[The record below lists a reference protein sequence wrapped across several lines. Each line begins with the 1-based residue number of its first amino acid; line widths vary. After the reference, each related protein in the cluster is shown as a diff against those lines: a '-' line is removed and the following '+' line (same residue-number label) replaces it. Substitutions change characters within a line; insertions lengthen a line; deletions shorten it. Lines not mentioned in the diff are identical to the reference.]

1 MKVTRVVLGLLLL
14 SLGAALLSAQND
26 AKKNGKTPS
35 VFAEVAADW
44 RVREDPYDS
53 DPDAIRAGQKL
64 FRRHCAECHG
74 EDARGI
80 DKAANLRSP
89 AIQNASPGELAW
101 ILRNGNLKAGMP
113 SWSGLPEQRRWQI
126 IAYLKT
132 LR

>member
-1 MKVTRVVLGLLLL
+1 MKVARVVPGLLLL
-14 SLGAALLSAQND
+14 MCAALCSAQND
-26 AKKNGKTPS
+26 EKKSANPVP
-35 VFAEVAADW
+35 VFAQVAADW

-53 DPDAIRAGQKL
+53 DPDAIRAGEKL

-89 AIQNASPGELAW
+89 AIRNATPGELAW
-101 ILRNGNLKAGMP
+101 ILKNGNLKAGMP

-126 IAYLKT
+126 IAYLKS
-132 LR
+132 LH